1 MPMTSHV
8 GAQALPGHGFIHAG
22 VDGSASWRSVGNPDA
37 PGEGVNQE
45 LVMRNVL
52 APGHGCNHDIAEH
65 DVGSVGCFER

>member
-1 MPMTSHV
+1 MTP
-8 GAQALPGHGFIHAG
+8 AQALPGHGFNHAG
-22 VDGSASWRSVGNPDA
+22 VEAASWRSVGNPDA

-52 APGHGCNHDIAEH
+52 APGHGCNHDIAER